1 MMKRPLLT
9 LLLAIAPCAGSV
21 HAQQVP
27 DDVIRAE
34 LLPGWRNPN
43 GTRTAALHL
52 TLAPGWHT
60 YWRSPGEAGIPPRF
74 DWTGSRNLTSVAF
87 RWPQPQVFDQN
98 GLRTLGYSGDVI
110 LPFDVTA
117 AADGPVTL
125 NAAIDLGVCD
135 TICVP
140 VSLTVT
146 GDLSQGSDR
155 DPAILAAIDAAP
167 ARRSDPATCSVEPIR
182 DGLRLTMQV
191 DTASLGPGEFSVI
204 ELPGTEIWASPSTD
218 TRSGATLSAIADL
231 VPPDA
236 QPFAL
241 DRSRVRM
248 TLFGGGRAVEINGC
262 KG

>member
-1 MMKRPLLT
+1 MIRHAALT
-9 LLLAIAPCAGSV
+9 LLIAVVPCSGSV
-21 HAQQVP
+21 RAQDVP
-27 DDVIRAE
+27 DDVIRAD
-34 LLPGWRNPN
+34 LLPGWRNPD

-52 TLAPGWHT
+52 SLAPGWHT

-74 DWTGSRNLTSVAF
+74 DWTGSRNLASVAF

-98 GLRTLGYSGDVI
+98 GLRTLGYTGEVI

-117 AADGPVTL
+117 AADGPITL
-125 NAAIDLGVCD
+125 NATIDLGVCD

-140 VSLTVT
+140 VTVSVT
-146 GDLSQGSDR
+146 GDLSQGSRR
-155 DPAILAAIDAAP
+155 DPAILAAIDTVP
-167 ARRSDPATCSVEPIR
+167 ARRDDLAGCSIEPIR
-182 DGLRLTMQV
+182 DGLRLTMRV
-191 DTASLGPGEFSVI
+191 DTASLGPDEFTVI
-204 ELPGTEIWASPSTD
+204 EMPGTEIWASTSTD
-218 TRSGATLSAIADL
+218 TRSGATLSAVADL

-248 TLFGGGRAVEINGC
+248 TLFGGGKAVEINGC

>member
-1 MMKRPLLT
+1 MIRHAFLT
-9 LLLAIAPCAGSV
+9 LMMATAPCAGSV
-21 HAQQVP
+21 QAQQVP
-27 DDVIRAE
+27 DNVIRAD
-34 LLPGWRNPN
+34 LLPGWRNPD
-43 GTRTAALHL
+43 GTRIAALHL
-52 TLAPGWHT
+52 SLAPGWHT

-74 DWTGSRNLTSVAF
+74 DWAGSRNLAAVAV

-98 GLRTLGYSGDVI
+98 GLRTLGYTGDVI
-110 LPFDVTA
+110 LPFDVTS

-125 NAAIDLGVCD
+125 NATIDLGVCE

-140 VSLTVT
+140 ISLTVT
-146 GDLSQGSDR
+146 GDLSQDSDR
-155 DPAILAAIDAAP
+155 DPAILSAIDTVP
-167 ARRSDPATCSVEPIR
+167 ARLDDPATCSVEPIR

-191 DTASLGPGEFSVI
+191 DTAPLGPGEFSVI
-204 ELPGTEIWASPSTD
+204 ELSGTEIWASPSTD
-218 TRSGATLSAIADL
+218 TRSGASLTAVADL

-248 TLFGGGRAVEINGC
+248 TLFGGGSAVEINGC

>member
-1 MMKRPLLT
+1 MIRYAFLT

-21 HAQQVP
+21 RGQQMP
-27 DDVIRAE
+27 DDIIRAD
-34 LLPGWRNPN
+34 LLPGWQNSD

-74 DWTGSRNLTSVAF
+74 DWTGSRNLASVAF

-98 GLRTLGYSGDVI
+98 GLRTLGYDGDVI
-110 LPFDVTA
+110 LPIEVTA
-117 AADGPVTL
+117 KGNGPVTL
-125 NAAIDLGVCD
+125 NATIDLGVCD

-140 VSLTVT
+140 ISLTVA

-155 DPAILAAIDAAP
+155 DPAILAAIDTAP
-167 ARRSDPATCSVEPIR
+167 PRRDDPATCSVEPIR
-182 DGLRLTMQV
+182 DGLRLTMKV

-218 TRSGATLSAIADL
+218 ARAGATLSSVADL

-248 TLFGGGRAVEINGC
+248 TLFGGGTAVEINGC

>member
-1 MMKRPLLT
+1 MMKCAILI
-9 LLLAIAPCAGSV
+9 LLLVIAPCAGSV
-21 HAQQVP
+21 QAQEVP
-27 DDVIRAE
+27 DDVIRAD
-34 LLPGWRNPN
+34 LLPGWRNPD
-43 GTRTAALHL
+43 GTRMAALHL

-74 DWTGSRNLTSVAF
+74 DWTGSHNLASVAF
-87 RWPQPQVFDQN
+87 RWPQPQIFDQN
-98 GLRTLGYSGDVI
+98 GLRTLGYTGDVI
-110 LPFDVTA
+110 LPMEITA

-125 NAAIDLGVCD
+125 NAAIELGVCD

-140 VSLTVT
+140 ISLTVT
-146 GDLSQGSDR
+146 GDLSQASGP
-155 DPAILAAIDAAP
+155 DPAILAAIDAVP
-167 ARRSDPATCSVEPIR
+167 ARRDDPATCSVEPIR

-191 DTASLGPGEFSVI
+191 DTAPLGPGEFSVI
-204 ELPGTEIWASPSTD
+204 EVPGTEIWASPSTD
-218 TRSGATLSAIADL
+218 TRSGASLTAVADL

>member
-1 MMKRPLLT
+1 MKSACIALLFAA
-9 LLLAIAPCAGSV
+9 LAGTAA
-21 HAQQVP
+21 AQEVP
-27 DDVIRAE
+27 DNVIRAD
-34 LLPGWRNPN
+34 LLPGWQNPD
-43 GTRTAALHL
+43 GTRTAALQL
-52 TLAPGWHT
+52 SLAPGWHT

-74 DWTGSRNLTSVAF
+74 DWTGSRNLASVAF
-87 RWPQPQVFDQN
+87 IWPQPQVFDQN
-98 GLRTLGYSGDVI
+98 GLRTLGYTGDVI
-110 LPFDVTA
+110 LPIAVTG

-125 NAAIDLGVCD
+125 NATIDLGVCD

-140 VSLTVT
+140 ISLTVV

-167 ARRSDPATCSVEPIR
+167 PHRDDPATCSVEPIR

-204 ELPGTEIWASPSTD
+204 ELPGTEIWASPSAD
-218 TRSGATLSAIADL
+218 ARSGATLSAVADL

-248 TLFGGGRAVEINGC
+248 TLFGGGTAVEINGC